1 MIGRGGV
8 RNVAGRQAGDRGRG
22 SPADGRHARARS
34 PIARAARL
42 LLRSPRVC
50 GRLARAAGVTCA
62 ALLALAGC
70 DGSGLPRS
78 AADRAA
84 MTALVGHWHWR
95 YRELPDDTRVEVLTT
110 RTADG
115 RFDEQSV
122 ASLPDGRVRT
132 QQESGTWMVQDGV
145 LKMRSWTLDGEPVAK
160 NSRFAFRIYEVV
172 EVAPDRVRLRPSAEN
187 GTPGL
192 WPRVTGVPRKSR
204 EEMPLVEQVRRP

>member
-1 MIGRGGV
+1 V
-8 RNVAGRQAGDRGRG
+8 TL
-22 SPADGRHARARS
+22 
-34 PIARAARL
+34 AASTL
-42 LLRSPRVC
+42 LL
-50 GRLARAAGVTCA
+50 AGA
-62 ALLALAGC
+62 C

-95 YRELPDDTRVEVLTT
+95 YREMPGDVRVEVLTT
-110 RTADG
+110 READG
-115 RFDEQSV
+115 RFEEQSV

-145 LKMRSWTLDGEPVAK
+145 MKMRSWTLDGEPVAK

-172 EVAPDRVRLRPSAEN
+172 AVAPERVQLRPSAEN

-192 WPRVTGVPRKSR
+192 WPRVTGVPRKS
-204 EEMPLVEQVRRP
+204 EERMPLVEQVRRP